1 MIPVEG
7 HKNLYRDEKSGAII
21 NCDITGY
28 NMYKKSKHKKQS
40 QQSRINEMQKEIDE
54 LKISSK
60 SISRETV
67 LILGI

>member
-7 HKNLYRDEKSGAII
+7 HKNLYRDEKSGASI

-54 LKISSK
+54 LKSLLSQLVEK
-60 SISRETV
+60 QS
-67 LILGI
+67 